1 MALPVRRHTNGDVA
15 PADPWSELQRLTS
28 QLQSLVGR
36 WDDLVAPVADAF
48 TPLADIEETD
58 DAYLIELDLAG
69 VKKDDVEVEVS
80 GRRVTVS
87 GERTERQ
94 RVGILRRRTR
104 SVGRF
109 HYEVTLPGEVDEE
122 AVEAGMDAGV
132 LTVRVPKAARDRRR
146 RIPVS

>member
-1 MALPVRRHTNGDVA
+1 M
-15 PADPWSELQRLTS
+15 
-28 QLQSLVGR
+28 
-36 WDDLVAPVADAF
+36 
-48 TPLADIEETD
+48 
-58 DAYLIELDLAG
+58 
-69 VKKDDVEVEVS
+69 EVS

-109 HYEVTLPGEVDEE
+109 HYEVTLPGEVDED